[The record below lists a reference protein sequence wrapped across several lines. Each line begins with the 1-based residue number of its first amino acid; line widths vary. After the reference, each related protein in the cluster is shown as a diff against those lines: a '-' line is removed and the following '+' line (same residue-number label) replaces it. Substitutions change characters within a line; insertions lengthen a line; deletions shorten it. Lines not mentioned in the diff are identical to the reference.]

1 MVSAEGG
8 RGPAEGQRR
17 VLQQRRDVR
26 VDPSGRNLVNAD
38 LSDIRGWV
46 FDVDGC
52 LIRTAAAGGH
62 GGQLFPG
69 AREILN
75 QLHDAGHKVIVCT
88 NASER
93 PPEVYAEHLREIGLP
108 VRDDAFVTAG
118 SAAADHVLAHHP
130 GARVLVVGAE
140 GVSAPMRER
149 GLELVEPGSPLADV
163 VVVGAAAS
171 YDAATLNAAALA
183 VADGAAFYT
192 TAGTP
197 WFHGGRGR
205 SLAVSASIAA
215 SVSFATGR
223 EPIVAG
229 KPSAVL
235 AESLLRRLDVPGSAA
250 AVVGDALAEIQLAHH
265 MGGTGILLLSGAT
278 SLSDLDTLPQPER
291 PDIVVDD
298 VAVLHRR
305 LAPQSTRQGA

>member
-1 MVSAEGG
+1 M
-8 RGPAEGQRR
+8 
-17 VLQQRRDVR
+17 
-26 VDPSGRNLVNAD
+26 NAD

-69 AREILN
+69 ARETLN

>member
-1 MVSAEGG
+1 M
-8 RGPAEGQRR
+8 
-17 VLQQRRDVR
+17 
-26 VDPSGRNLVNAD
+26 NAD

>member
-1 MVSAEGG
+1 
-8 RGPAEGQRR
+8 
-17 VLQQRRDVR
+17 
-26 VDPSGRNLVNAD
+26 
-38 LSDIRGWV
+38 
-46 FDVDGC
+46 DVDGC

-229 KPSAVL
+229 KP
-235 AESLLRRLDVPGSAA
+235 
-250 AVVGDALAEIQLAHH
+250 
-265 MGGTGILLLSGAT
+265 
-278 SLSDLDTLPQPER
+278 
-291 PDIVVDD
+291 
-298 VAVLHRR
+298 
-305 LAPQSTRQGA
+305 

>member
-1 MVSAEGG
+1 
-8 RGPAEGQRR
+8 
-17 VLQQRRDVR
+17 
-26 VDPSGRNLVNAD
+26 VNAD

>member
-1 MVSAEGG
+1 M
-8 RGPAEGQRR
+8 
-17 VLQQRRDVR
+17 
-26 VDPSGRNLVNAD
+26 NAD

-140 GVSAPMRER
+140 GVAAPMRER

>member
-1 MVSAEGG
+1 M
-8 RGPAEGQRR
+8 
-17 VLQQRRDVR
+17 
-26 VDPSGRNLVNAD
+26 
-38 LSDIRGWV
+38 V

-140 GVSAPMRER
+140 GVAAPMRER

>member
-1 MVSAEGG
+1 M
-8 RGPAEGQRR
+8 
-17 VLQQRRDVR
+17 
-26 VDPSGRNLVNAD
+26 NAD

-75 QLHDAGHKVIVCT
+75 QLHDAGHKAIVCT

>member
-1 MVSAEGG
+1 M
-8 RGPAEGQRR
+8 
-17 VLQQRRDVR
+17 
-26 VDPSGRNLVNAD
+26 NAD

-140 GVSAPMRER
+140 GVAAPMRER

-205 SLAVSASIAA
+205 SLAVSASVAA

>member
-1 MVSAEGG
+1 M
-8 RGPAEGQRR
+8 
-17 VLQQRRDVR
+17 
-26 VDPSGRNLVNAD
+26 NAD

-52 LIRTAAAGGH
+52 LIRTASAGGH

-69 AREILN
+69 AREILD
-75 QLHDAGHKVIVCT
+75 QLHDAGHEVIVCT

-93 PPEVYAEHLREIGLP
+93 PPAVYAEHLREIGLP

-140 GVSAPMRER
+140 GVAAPMREH
-149 GLELVEPGSPLADV
+149 GLELVESSSPLADV

-183 VADGAAFYT
+183 VADGATFYT
-192 TAGTP
+192 TVETP
-197 WFHGGRGR
+197 WFYGGRGR
-205 SLAVSASIAA
+205 SLAVSAAIAA

-235 AESLLRRLDVPGSAA
+235 AESLLRRLAVPGSAA
-250 AVVGDALAEIQLAHH
+250 AVVGDALVEIQLARH
-265 MGGTGILLLSGAT
+265 MGGTGILVLSGAT
-278 SLSDLDTLPQPER
+278 SLSDLDTLPQPQR

>member
-1 MVSAEGG
+1 M
-8 RGPAEGQRR
+8 
-17 VLQQRRDVR
+17 
-26 VDPSGRNLVNAD
+26 NAD

-298 VAVLHRR
+298 VAVLLRR

>member
-1 MVSAEGG
+1 
-8 RGPAEGQRR
+8 
-17 VLQQRRDVR
+17 
-26 VDPSGRNLVNAD
+26 VNAD

-140 GVSAPMRER
+140 GVAAPMRER